1 MDSSKPRRYK
11 PKLTKADVAKLRAKA
26 QTLNLHVFIGSSVA
40 VLFVA
45 CLAIFLPTQTQTI
58 LGAGVDWISRWLGSF
73 YIGLAGAILVFV
85 LILAFSRFGNV
96 RLGGVDAK
104 PEFSTFAWGS
114 MLFAAGIGTDIMFFS
129 VAEPI
134 SHYMYPP
141 VGTAQTPEAAREA
154 ITWTLFHYGVIGWG
168 MYALMGIALAY
179 FAYNRNRP
187 LAVRSALAPILK
199 ERLPG
204 RWGDLVDIAAILGTV
219 FGVAA
224 TLGIGVVQL
233 NVGLQILFGI
243 SVGIGAQIALI
254 LFAVIMTVVSSTAGI
269 EKGIRFLSQLNI
281 WLALALAGWVFITG
295 KTDWLI
301 RALTLNIGDFTATFP
316 SRVLNTFAYDDL
328 TSWVSDWTLFFWAWW
343 IAWASFI
350 GMFLAR
356 ISKGRSL
363 REFIFGTMF
372 IPFAYVLMWI
382 SIFGNSAISL
392 VEAGDKAFAQTV
404 LESPEQGFYELLGH
418 FPLAP
423 VVIAVATFVGL
434 LFYVTSA
441 DSGALVMGNLSSNL
455 PDSAT
460 DAHPAVKIWW
470 AAVTGLLTVAML
482 LVDGIPA
489 LQDATIIMG
498 LPFSLVLIAVMAGLY
513 RALKA
518 EYPAPPIYPA
528 EPIEDPVE

>member
-1 MDSSKPRRYK
+1 MEPPKTLRYK
-11 PKLTKADVAKLRAKA
+11 PKLSKADVAKLRQKAK
-26 QTLNLHVFIGSSVA
+26 TLNLPVFLGGSLAVLVIAFAAIVFPTRTKATLAVA
-40 VLFVA
+40 VE
-45 CLAIFLPTQTQTI
+45 
-58 LGAGVDWISRWLGSF
+58 WISRWLGSF

-85 LILAFSRFGNV
+85 LALAFSRFGNV
-96 RLGGVDAK
+96 RLGGVEAK

-134 SHYMYPP
+134 SHYLHPP
-141 VGTAQTPEAAREA
+141 VGQAQTPQAAREA

-187 LAVRSALAPILK
+187 LAVRSALAPVLK
-199 ERLPG
+199 ERLSG
-204 RWGDLVDIAAILGTV
+204 GWGHLVDVAAILGTV

-233 NVGLQILFGI
+233 NVGLQILFDV
-243 SVGIGAQIALI
+243 SVGIGAQVMLI
-254 LFAVIMTVVSSTAGI
+254 SFAVIMTVVSATAGI

-281 WLALALAGWVFITG
+281 WLALSLAGWVFFTG
-295 KTDWLI
+295 NTDWLI
-301 RALTLNIGDFTATFP
+301 RALTLNIGDFVATFP

-328 TSWVSDWTLFFWAWW
+328 TTWVSDWTLFFWAWW

-382 SIFGNSAISL
+382 SVFGNSAISL
-392 VEAGDKAFAQTV
+392 VEAGDNQLAQLV
-404 LESPEQGFYELLGH
+404 LESPEQGFYALLGH
-418 FPLAP
+418 YPLAS
-423 VVIAVATFVGL
+423 VVIGVATFVGL

-460 DAHPAVKIWW
+460 DAHPGVKIWW
-470 AAVTGLLTVAML
+470 AAVTGVLTVAML

-498 LPFSLVLIAVMAGLY
+498 LPFSFVLIAVMVGLY
-513 RALKA
+513 RALRA

-528 EPIEDPVE
+528 EPVANPAE

>member
-1 MDSSKPRRYK
+1 MGPGKTLRYK
-11 PKLTKADVAKLRAKA
+11 PKLTKADVAKLREKA
-26 QTLNLHVFIGSSVA
+26 QTLNLPVFIGSSLA
-40 VLFVA
+40 VIAVA
-45 CLAIFLPTQTQTI
+45 CAAIFAP
-58 LGAGVDWISRWLGSF
+58 AGTNRVFTAVVEWISRWLGSF
-73 YIGLAGAILVFV
+73 YIGLAGAIFVFV
-85 LILAFSRFGNV
+85 LVLAFSRFGNV

-114 MLFAAGIGTDIMFFS
+114 MLFAAGIGTDIMFFA

-134 SHYMYPP
+134 AHYMQPP
-141 VGTAQTPEAAREA
+141 VGTAQTPDAAREA

-187 LAVRSALAPILK
+187 LAVRSALAPLLK
-199 ERLPG
+199 ERLTGLPG
-204 RWGDLVDIAAILGTV
+204 HVVDIAAILGTV

-233 NVGLQILFGI
+233 NVGLQLIFGI
-243 SVGIGAQIALI
+243 SVGLGAQVGLI
-254 LFAVIMTVVSSTAGI
+254 LFAIVMTVVSATAGI

-281 WLALALAGWVFITG
+281 WLALALAAWIFITG
-295 KTDWLI
+295 ETDWLI
-301 RALTLNIGDFTATFP
+301 RALTLNIGDFLATFP
-316 SRVLNTFAYDDL
+316 ARVLNTFAYDNL
-328 TSWVSDWTLFFWAWW
+328 TQWVSDWTLFFWAWW
-343 IAWASFI
+343 VAWASFV

-356 ISKGRSL
+356 ISRGRSL

-372 IPFAYVLMWI
+372 IPFTYVLMWI
-382 SIFGNSAISL
+382 SVFGNSAISL
-392 VEAGDKAFAQTV
+392 VEAGDKQFAQTV
-404 LESPEQGFYELLGH
+404 LDSPEQGFYQLLQH
-418 FPLAP
+418 FPMAP

-482 LVDGIPA
+482 LVDGIGA

-498 LPFSLVLIAVMAGLY
+498 LPFSLVLIAVMVGLY

-528 EPIEDPVE
+528 QPVDDPEE